1 MKKQYQEYMLEQ
13 LHRIMDI
20 DSPSGYTQ
28 DVQRYMNEELKR
40 LGYTPENPI
49 KGGIRAHLGGEGEP
63 IMLMAHVDTLG
74 AVVDYVKP
82 NGRLMLQRVGGLSAD
97 NVETMNVRVK
107 TRFDGEYEGTI
118 QLANASVHVN
128 TEYGSIRRDFDKSVE
143 VVLDEDVRSA
153 EDVAKLGIRAGDFV
167 CVEPRLT
174 ITSKGYVKSRFLDDK
189 ASAAILLAF
198 AKMIADENI
207 TLKRSIWIS
216 FTVYEEVGHGAA
228 HGIPEG
234 MVELMSVD
242 MGCVGEG
249 MTCTERQVSICA
261 KDGGGP
267 YNYEVTTALLKA
279 AIDNNIDYAIDV
291 YHNYSSDVDVSLRA
305 GYDIKHSLIGPGVYA
320 SHGYERTHIDGM
332 TATFDLLA
340 AYLL

>member
-13 LHRIMDI
+13 LKAIMAI
-20 DSPSGYTQ
+20 DSPSGYTAE
-28 DVQRYMNEELKR
+28 VQEYMNAELIR
-40 LGYTPENPI
+40 LGYKPENPY

-74 AVVDYVKP
+74 AMVDCVKP
-82 NGRLMLQRVGGLSAD
+82 NGRLMLSRIGGLQAT
-97 NVETMNVRVK
+97 NVETMNVKVK
-107 TRFDGEYEGTI
+107 TRFNGEYEGTI
-118 QLANASVHVN
+118 QIENASSHVN
-128 TEYGSIRRDFDKSVE
+128 LELATLKRDFMSNME

-153 EDVAKLGIRAGDFV
+153 EDVAKLGIRAGDIV
-167 CVEPRLT
+167 AVEPRLT
-174 ITSKGYVKSRFLDDK
+174 ITSKGYIKSRFLDDK
-189 ASAAILLAF
+189 ASAAVLLAL

-207 TLKRSIWIS
+207 QLKRSIWIS

-234 MVELMSVD
+234 IVEMMSVD
-242 MGCVGEG
+242 MGCVGDT
-249 MTCTERQVSICA
+249 MTCTEKQVSICA

-279 AIDNNIDYAIDV
+279 AIDNNIDYAIVV
-291 YHNYSSDVDVSLRA
+291 YHAYSSDVDVSLRA

-320 SHGYERTHIDGM
+320 SHGYERTHIDGL
-332 TATFDLLA
+332 TATFDLLV

>member
-1 MKKQYQEYMLEQ
+1 MKKQYQDYMLEQ
-13 LHRIMDI
+13 LHAIMAI
-20 DSPSGYTQ
+20 DSPSGYTR
-28 DVQRYMNEELKR
+28 DVQEYMNAELSR

-82 NGRLMLQRVGGLSAD
+82 NGRLMLQRIGGLSAN

-118 QLANASVHVN
+118 QLENASTHVN
-128 TEYGSIRRDFDKSVE
+128 VEYNGIRRDFDKSVE

-198 AKMIADENI
+198 AKMIADENL

-242 MGCVGEG
+242 MGCVGDG
-249 MTCTERQVSICA
+249 MTCTEKQVSICA

-279 AIDNNIDYAIDV
+279 AIDNKIDYAIDV

>member
-1 MKKQYQEYMLEQ
+1 MKKQYQDYMLEQ
-13 LHRIMDI
+13 LMAI
-20 DSPSGYTQ
+20 DSPSGYTAEIQ
-28 DVQRYMNEELKR
+28 EYMNAELAR
-40 LGYTPENPI
+40 LGYKAENPY

-74 AVVDYVKP
+74 AMVDCVKP
-82 NGRLMLQRVGGLSAD
+82 NGRLMLSRIGGLQAT
-97 NVETMNVRVK
+97 NVETMNVKVK

-118 QLANASVHVN
+118 QIENASSHVN
-128 TEYGSIRRDFDKSVE
+128 MELSTAKRDFMSNME

-153 EDVAKLGIRAGDFV
+153 EDVAKLGIRAGDIIA
-167 CVEPRLT
+167 VEPRLT
-174 ITSKGYVKSRFLDDK
+174 ITSKGYIKSRFLDDK
-189 ASAAILLAF
+189 ASAAVLLAL

-207 TLKRSIWIS
+207 QLKRSIWIS

-228 HGIPEG
+228 HGIPDG
-234 MVELMSVD
+234 IVEMMSVD
-242 MGCVGEG
+242 MGCVGDT
-249 MTCTERQVSICA
+249 MTCTEKQVSICA

-291 YHNYSSDVDVSLRA
+291 YHAYSSDVDVSLRA

-320 SHGYERTHIDGM
+320 SHGYERTHIDGL
-332 TATFDLLA
+332 TATFDLLV

>member
-1 MKKQYQEYMLEQ
+1 MKKQYQEYMLDQ
-13 LHRIMDI
+13 LKAIMAI
-20 DSPSGYTQ
+20 DSPSGYTKE
-28 DVQRYMNEELKR
+28 VQEYMNAELTR
-40 LGYTPENPI
+40 LGYRPENPV

-82 NGRLMLQRVGGLSAD
+82 NGRLMLQRIGGLSAD
-97 NVETMNVRVK
+97 NVETMNVKVK

-118 QLANASVHVN
+118 QLENASTHVN
-128 TEYGSIRRDFDKSVE
+128 LQYGQTKRDFGKSVE

-189 ASAAILLAF
+189 ASAAILLAL

-207 TLKRSIWIS
+207 RLKRSIWIS

-242 MGCVGEG
+242 MGCVGDG

-261 KDGGGP
+261 TDGGGP

-305 GYDIKHSLIGPGVYA
+305 GYDIRHSLIGPGVYA

-332 TATFDLLA
+332 TATFDLLV

>member
-1 MKKQYQEYMLEQ
+1 MLEQ
-13 LHRIMDI
+13 LQAIMAI
-20 DSPSGYTQ
+20 DSPSGYTAEIQ
-28 DVQRYMNEELKR
+28 EYMNAELGR
-40 LGYTPENPI
+40 LGYKAVNPV
-49 KGGIRAHLGGEGEP
+49 KGGILAHLGGEGEA

-74 AVVDYVKP
+74 AMVDCVKS
-82 NGRLMLQRVGGLSAD
+82 NGRLMVSRIGGLQAT
-97 NVETMNVRVK
+97 NTETMNVKIK
-107 TRFDGEYEGTI
+107 TRFDGEYEGTLQI
-118 QLANASVHVN
+118 ENASAHVN
-128 TEYGSIRRDFDKSVE
+128 PNLSTAKRDFMSNIE

-153 EDVAKLGIRAGDFV
+153 DDVAKLGIRAGDIV
-167 CVEPRLT
+167 AVEPRLT
-174 ITSKGYVKSRFLDDK
+174 ITSKGYIKSRFLDDK

-207 TLKRSIWIS
+207 ALKRSVWVS
-216 FTVYEEVGHGAA
+216 FTVYEEVGHGAC

-234 MVELMSVD
+234 IVEMMSVD
-242 MGCVGEG
+242 MGCVGDT
-249 MTCTERQVSICA
+249 MTCTEKQVSICA

-267 YNYEVTTALLKA
+267 YNYECTTALLKA

-291 YHNYSSDVDVSLRA
+291 YHAYSSDVDAALRS
-305 GYDIKHSLIGPGVYA
+305 GYDVKHSLIGPGVYA

>member
-13 LHRIMDI
+13 LKAIMAI
-20 DSPSGYTQ
+20 DSPSGYTAE
-28 DVQRYMNEELKR
+28 VQEYMNAELTR
-40 LGYTPENPI
+40 LGYKPENPY

-74 AVVDYVKP
+74 AMVDCVKP
-82 NGRLMLQRVGGLSAD
+82 NGRLMLSRIGGLQAT
-97 NVETMNVRVK
+97 NVETMNVKVK

-118 QLANASVHVN
+118 QIENASSHVN
-128 TEYGSIRRDFDKSVE
+128 LELSTLKRDFMSNME

-153 EDVAKLGIRAGDFV
+153 EDVAKLGIRAGDIV
-167 CVEPRLT
+167 AVEPRLT
-174 ITSKGYVKSRFLDDK
+174 ITSKGYIKSRFLDDK
-189 ASAAILLAF
+189 ASAAVLLAL

-207 TLKRSIWIS
+207 QLKRSIWIS
-216 FTVYEEVGHGAA
+216 FTVYEEVGHGAC

-234 MVELMSVD
+234 IVEMMSVD
-242 MGCVGEG
+242 MGCVGDT
-249 MTCTERQVSICA
+249 MTCTEKQVSICA

-267 YNYEVTTALLKA
+267 YNYEITTALLKA

-291 YHNYSSDVDVSLRA
+291 YHAYSSAVDAALRS

-320 SHGYERTHIDGM
+320 SHGYERTHIDGL
-332 TATFDLLA
+332 TATFDLLG